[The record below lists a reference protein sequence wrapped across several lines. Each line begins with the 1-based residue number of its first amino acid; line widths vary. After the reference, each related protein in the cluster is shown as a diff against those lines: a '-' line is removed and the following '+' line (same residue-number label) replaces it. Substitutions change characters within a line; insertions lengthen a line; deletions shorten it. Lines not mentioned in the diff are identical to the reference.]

1 MPGVS
6 AALMLVAGAFDV
18 AVASQSLEVQINPAA
33 HEVLVAARYEVE
45 GVGEVRFRLNERVAV
60 RAVFGGDDEFL
71 FVREGDELAINL
83 TGDQSTLLILT
94 EAKHEQDF
102 AAGERAGV
110 IHNHSVDAHV
120 GPEGVFLSDGAAW
133 HPMWIDGADGVPR
146 LVPTEIHLA
155 PAEGWAF
162 VCSGEPAENAA
173 VVEPLDEPVWH
184 WRTPRPVDGVA
195 IVGNRHEIAGRAH
208 DTAHGRVEV
217 VAHFGDRNAATAELF
232 IDAACDYLDLYVP
245 LLGPFPY
252 QRFTIVE
259 NFFSSGFAYPGF
271 TLLGPQVV
279 AMGERALAPGYLDHE
294 LVHNWFGNGVYVDP
308 GSGNWCE
315 ALTSYCANYYRRVAE
330 GGEEAGRAHRRDL
343 LMKLSA
349 DPVSND
355 NGPLGAFGGQSGTP
369 IARFVGYDKGAFVFI
384 MLEHGPTPPEDPAV
398 IDRSLFF
405 AALQLFIRDH
415 LGRRASWDDLRRA
428 VEQVYG
434 ESRETFFQHWVR
446 EHHVPLTPD
455 VITRGAVAAFL
466 KQLSGDEVVDLRPG
480 MDGGGRFVEIDPDFR
495 VYRALPPAQIIPTIA
510 GTLGAGGVRAVTLE
524 SRTEATALIERLGA
538 REEGENLILIGRAAI
553 EMHRDLIA
561 RAAEPIELA
570 KSSFTIGEATFD
582 HADHAVLHSMPHPDR
597 PGRFITVFHANGE
610 AGWSRL
616 RLATFYTRDSTVVW
630 NGDEVIHRAVFEPS
644 RRAYREPEE

>member
-6 AALMLVAGAFDV
+6 TALMLMAGAFDV
-18 AVASQSLEVQINPAA
+18 AVASQSLEVQINPAT

-45 GVGEVRFRLNERVAV
+45 GVGEARFRLNERVAV
-60 RAVFGGDDEFL
+60 RAVLGDDEEFL
-71 FVREGDELAINL
+71 FVREGDELAVNL
-83 TGDQSTLLILT
+83 TGDQSTLVILT

-102 AAGERAGV
+102 AAGERVGV
-110 IHNHSVDAHV
+110 IHNHSVDGHV
-120 GPEGVFLSDGAAW
+120 GAEGVFLSDGAAW
-133 HPMWIDGADGVPR
+133 HPQWIDGAGGTPR
-146 LVPTEIHLA
+146 LVPTVIRLA

-162 VCSGEPAENAA
+162 VCSGEPDDNAA
-173 VVEPLDEPVWH
+173 VAGSLDEPVWH
-184 WRTPRPVDGVA
+184 WRAPRPVDGVA
-195 IVGNRHEIAGRAH
+195 IVGNRHAIAARAH

-217 VAHFGDRNAATAELF
+217 VAHFSERNAAAAELF

-308 GSGNWCE
+308 EGGNWCE

-330 GGEEAGRAHRRDL
+330 EGEEAGRAYRRDL

-349 DPVSND
+349 DPAAND
-355 NGPLGAFGGQSGTP
+355 NGPLGTFGAAMTAPVS
-369 IARFVGYDKGAFVFI
+369 RFVGYDKGAFVFM

-398 IDRSLFF
+398 IDRSQFF

-466 KQLSGDEVVDLRPG
+466 KRLSGDEIVDLRPG
-480 MDGGGRFVEIDPDFR
+480 MDDRGRFVEIDPDFR
-495 VYRALPPAQIIPTIA
+495 VYRAMPPAQIIPTIA
-510 GTLGAGGVRAVTLE
+510 GTLGAGGVRAVTRE
-524 SRTEATALIERLGA
+524 TREEATALVDRLGA
-538 REEGENLILIGRAAI
+538 RDDGENLILIGRAAI
-553 EMHRDLIA
+553 DEHRDLID

-570 KSSFTIGEATFD
+570 ESSFTIGATTFD
-582 HADHAVLHSMPHPDR
+582 HPDHAVLHCMPHPDR

-616 RLATFYTRDSTVVW
+616 RLVTFYTRDSTVVW

-644 RRAYREPEE
+644 CRAYREPEE